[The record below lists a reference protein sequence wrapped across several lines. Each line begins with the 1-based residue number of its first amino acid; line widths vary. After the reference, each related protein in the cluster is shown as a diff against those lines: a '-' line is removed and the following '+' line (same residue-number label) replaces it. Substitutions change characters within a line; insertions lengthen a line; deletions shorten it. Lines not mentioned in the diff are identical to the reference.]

1 MANNP
6 IGMREVR
13 ELLRLYFKQGL
24 SGRKAAQVAGIGKTA
39 ASQYIAGFKSSG
51 VCISAISGMNDSE
64 LINLINIR
72 KKTLN
77 PRYTVLE
84 KLFPDFEKE
93 LKKVGVTLQLLWEE
107 YRQTH
112 GDGYEYS
119 QFCHHYYH
127 WRKESKVSMHM
138 EHKAGDK
145 LFVDFTGKK
154 LYVTDP
160 ATGEREACEVFVG
173 VLGCSQ
179 LCYIEAVP
187 SQKKEDWIT
196 VNRNAL
202 QFYAGVPAAI
212 VPDCLRSAVSKPNRY
227 EPNVNQTYQD
237 FAAHYGTVILPARAL
252 HPKDKSLAENFVR
265 LAYQRIYAPL
275 RNEVFYSIEELNQ
288 ALWEKLDQHNQKNF
302 QHKSYSRQSL
312 FDQVEKQ
319 ELKPLPTTSYELK
332 HFCQLKVQYNH
343 HIYLKADKHYYS
355 IPFKYT
361 GKKVKV
367 IYTLSNVEAYYNN
380 ERIALHRRNRKP
392 YGYTTKNEHRP
403 AHHRFQAEWTSERFI
418 GWGRSIGPEVEQLV
432 AKILDSRPHPE
443 QAYRSC
449 MGLLNLAKKHPKP
462 NYRKACKK
470 ALEMNCPQ
478 YKFIKNML
486 KNKTFDVEEEPLEL
500 FRLPTHNNIRGKENF
515 N

>member
-24 SGRKAAQVAGIGKTA
+24 SGRKAAKVAGIGKTA

-51 VCISAISGMNDSE
+51 ISISAISGMNDSE

-72 KKTLN
+72 KKTQN

-84 KLFPDFEKE
+84 KLFPDIERD
-93 LKKVGVTLQLLWEE
+93 LKKVGVTLHLLWEE

-112 GDGYEYS
+112 KDGYGYS
-119 QFCHHYYH
+119 QFCHHYHH

-138 EHKAGDK
+138 EHRAGDK
-145 LFVDFTGKK
+145 LFVDFAGKK

-160 ATGEREACEVFVG
+160 ATGEQEACEVFVS

-179 LCYIEAVP
+179 LSYIEAVP
-187 SQKKEDWIT
+187 SQKKEDWIA
-196 VNRNAL
+196 VNQNAL
-202 QFYAGVPAAI
+202 QFYGGAPAAI
-212 VPDCLRSAVSKPNRY
+212 VPDCLRSAVSKAHRY
-227 EPNVNQTYQD
+227 EPKVNQTYQD
-237 FAAHYGTVILPARAL
+237 FAAHYQTVILPARAL

-275 RNEVFYSIEELNQ
+275 RNEVFYSLEELNQ
-288 ALWEKLDQHNQKNF
+288 ALWEKLDQHNRKNF
-302 QHKSYSRQSL
+302 QHKPYSRQNL
-312 FDQVEKQ
+312 FDQVERQ
-319 ELKPLPTTSYELK
+319 ELKSLPTARYELK

-361 GKKVKV
+361 GKRVKV
-367 IYTLSNVEAYYNN
+367 IYTLSHVEAYYDNQ
-380 ERIALHRRNRKP
+380 RIALHQRNRRP
-392 YGYTTKNEHRP
+392 YGYTTKKEHRP
-403 AHHRFQAEWTSERFI
+403 AHHQFQAEWTSERFI
-418 GWGRSIGPEVEQLV
+418 SWGPSIGPEVEQLI
-432 AKILDSRPHPE
+432 AKIFDSRPHPE

-449 MGLLNLAKKHPKP
+449 MGLLNLAKKHPGP
-462 NYRKACKK
+462 AYRKACKK
-470 ALEMNCPQ
+470 ALGMNCLQ

-486 KNKTFDVEEEPLEL
+486 DNKTFDVEEEPLGL
-500 FRLPTHNNIRGKENF
+500 FQLPAHNNIRGKENF

>member
-13 ELLRLYFKQGL
+13 ELLRLYFEQGL
-24 SGRKAAQVAGIGKTA
+24 SGRKAAKVAGVGKTA

-51 VCISAISGMNDSE
+51 ASISSISGMNDGE

-77 PRYTVLE
+77 PRYTELE
-84 KLFPDFEKE
+84 KLFPYFEKE
-93 LKKVGVTLQLLWEE
+93 LRKTGVTLQLLWEE
-107 YRQTH
+107 YRQAR

-127 WRKESKVSMHM
+127 WRKESKVSMHI

-154 LYVTDP
+154 LYITDP
-160 ATGEREACEVFVG
+160 ASGEQEACEVFVG

-187 SQKKEDWIT
+187 SQKKEDWIAA
-196 VNRNAL
+196 NQNAL
-202 QFYAGVPAAI
+202 RFYGGAPAAI
-212 VPDCLRSAVSKPNRY
+212 VPDCLRSAVSRSNRY
-227 EPNVNQTYQD
+227 EPQVNRTYQD
-237 FAAHYGTVILPARAL
+237 FGEHYRTVILPARAL

-275 RNEVFYSIEELNQ
+275 RNEVFFSIEELNR
-288 ALWEKLDQHNQKNF
+288 ALWEKLDLHNKKNF
-302 QHKSYSRQSL
+302 QHKPYSRQSL

-380 ERIALHRRNRKP
+380 ERIAFHRRDLKP

-403 AHHRFQAEWTSERFI
+403 ATHRFQAEWTPERFI
-418 GWGRSIGPEVEQLV
+418 RWGRSIGPETEQLI

-449 MGLLNLAKKHPKP
+449 MGLLNLAKKHPRP
-462 NYRKACKK
+462 AYRKACGK
-470 ALEMNCPQ
+470 ALEMNCLQ

-486 KNKTFDVEEEPLEL
+486 HNKTFDVEEEPLEL
-500 FRLPTHNNIRGKENF
+500 FELPAHKNIRGKENF

>member
-1 MANNP
+1 MANKP

-24 SGRKAAQVAGIGKTA
+24 SGRRAAKVAGIGKTA

-51 VCISAISGMNDSE
+51 LSISAITGMSDSE
-64 LINLINIR
+64 LINQLNVR
-72 KKTLN
+72 KRTQN
-77 PRYTVLE
+77 PRYSALE
-84 KLFPDFEKE
+84 KQFPYMEKE
-93 LKKVGVTLQLLWEE
+93 LIKVGVTLQLLWKE

-112 GDGYEYS
+112 KDGYEYS

-127 WRKESKVSMHM
+127 WCKESKVSMHM
-138 EHKAGDK
+138 EHKAGNK
-145 LFVDFTGKK
+145 LFVDFAGKP
-154 LYVTDP
+154 LFITDP
-160 ATGEREACEVFVG
+160 TTGEQEACEVFVS

-179 LCYIEAVP
+179 LSYIEAVP
-187 SQKKEDWIT
+187 SQKKEDWIK
-196 VNRNAL
+196 VNQNAL
-202 QFYAGVPAAI
+202 RFYGGAPAAI
-212 VPDCLRSAVSKPNRY
+212 VPDCLRSAVSKSNKY
-227 EPNVNQTYQD
+227 EPKINQTYQD
-237 FAAHYGTVILPARAL
+237 FGEHYQTVILPARAL

-275 RNEVFYSIEELNQ
+275 RNKVFYSIEELNQ
-288 ALWEKLDQHNQKNF
+288 ALWEKLDLHNNTNF
-302 QHKSYSRQSL
+302 QHRSYSRQAL

-343 HIYLKADKHYYS
+343 HIYLKDDKHYYS

-367 IYTLSNVEAYYNN
+367 IYTFSYVEAYFNN

-392 YGYTTKNEHRP
+392 YGYTTKSGHRP
-403 AHHRFQAEWTSERFI
+403 SQHRFQAEWTSERFI
-418 GWGRSIGPEVEQLV
+418 GWGRSKGPEVEQLI
-432 AKILDSRPHPE
+432 ARILDSRPHPE

-449 MGLLNLAKKHPKP
+449 MGLLNLAKKHPEEH
-462 NYRKACKK
+462 YRKACEK
-470 ALEMNCPQ
+470 ALEMNCLQ

-486 KNKTFDVEEEPLEL
+486 DNKTFEVEEEPLGL
-500 FRLPTHNNIRGKENF
+500 FQLPVHNNIRGKENF

>member
-24 SGRKAAQVAGIGKTA
+24 SGRKAAKVAGIGKTA

-51 VCISAISGMNDSE
+51 ISISAISGMNDSE

-72 KKTLN
+72 KQTQN
-77 PRYTVLE
+77 PRYTTLE
-84 KLFPDFEKE
+84 KLFPYFEKE
-93 LKKVGVTLQLLWEE
+93 LKKVGVTLHLLWEE
-107 YRQTH
+107 YRQTRK
-112 GDGYEYS
+112 DGYEYS

-154 LYVTDP
+154 LYITDP
-160 ATGEREACEVFVG
+160 ATGEREACEVFVS

-187 SQKKEDWIT
+187 SQKKEDWIA
-196 VNRNAL
+196 VNQNAL
-202 QFYAGVPAAI
+202 QFYGGAPAAI
-212 VPDCLRSAVSKPNRY
+212 VPDCLRSAVSKSNKY
-227 EPNVNQTYQD
+227 EPKVNQTYQD
-237 FAAHYGTVILPARAL
+237 FGEHYGTVILPARAL
-252 HPKDKSLAENFVR
+252 HPQDKSLAENFVR

-275 RNEVFYSIEELNQ
+275 RNEVFYSLEELNQ
-288 ALWEKLDQHNQKNF
+288 ALWEKLELHNKKNF

-319 ELKPLPTTSYELK
+319 ELKALPTTCYELK
-332 HFCQLKVQYNH
+332 HFSQLKVQYNH

-380 ERIALHRRNRKP
+380 ERIALHQRNRKP

-403 AHHRFQAEWTSERFI
+403 AHHQFQAEWTSERFI
-418 GWGRSIGPEVEQLV
+418 SWGRSIGPEVEQLI

-462 NYRKACKK
+462 AYRKACKK
-470 ALEMNCPQ
+470 ALEMNCLQ
-478 YKFIKNML
+478 YKFIKNIL
-486 KNKTFDVEEEPLEL
+486 HNKTFDVQEEPLEL
-500 FRLPTHNNIRGKENF
+500 FELPTHNNIRGKENF

>member
-24 SGRKAAQVAGIGKTA
+24 SGRKAAKVAGIGKTA

-51 VCISAISGMNDSE
+51 LSISVISGMNDSE

-72 KKTLN
+72 KKTQN
-77 PRYTVLE
+77 PRFTALE
-84 KLFPDFEKE
+84 RLFPGFEKE
-93 LKKVGVTLQLLWEE
+93 LKKVGVTLHLLWEE
-107 YRQTH
+107 YRQAH
-112 GDGYEYS
+112 KDGYEYS

-154 LYVTDP
+154 LYITDP
-160 ATGEREACEVFVG
+160 TTGEQEACEVFVS

-187 SQKKEDWIT
+187 SQKKEDWVA
-196 VNRNAL
+196 VNQNAL
-202 QFYAGVPAAI
+202 RFYGGAPAAI
-212 VPDCLRSAVSKPNRY
+212 VPDCLASAVSRSNRY
-227 EPNVNQTYQD
+227 EPGINRTYQD
-237 FAAHYGTVILPARAL
+237 FSEHYRTVILPARAL

-275 RNEVFYSIEELNQ
+275 RNGVFFSIEELNR
-288 ALWEKLDQHNQKNF
+288 AIWEKLDLHNQKNF
-302 QHKSYSRQSL
+302 QHRPYSRQNL
-312 FDQVEKQ
+312 FDQIEKQ
-319 ELKPLPTTSYELK
+319 ELKSLPTTPYELK

-355 IPFKYT
+355 IPFQYT

-367 IYTLSNVEAYYNN
+367 IYTQGNVEAYFNN

-392 YGYTTKNEHRP
+392 YGYSTKNGHRP
-403 AHHRFQAEWTSERFI
+403 AHHRFQAEWTPERFI
-418 GWGRSIGPEVEQLV
+418 GWGRSIGPETEKLITR
-432 AKILDSRPHPE
+432 ILDSRPHPE

-449 MGLLNLAKKHPKP
+449 MGLLNLAKKHPRSA
-462 NYRKACKK
+462 YRKACGK

-478 YKFIKNML
+478 YKFIKNIL
-486 KNKTFDVEEEPLEL
+486 DNKTFDVEGESLEL
-500 FRLPTHNNIRGKENF
+500 FELPAHDNIRGKENF